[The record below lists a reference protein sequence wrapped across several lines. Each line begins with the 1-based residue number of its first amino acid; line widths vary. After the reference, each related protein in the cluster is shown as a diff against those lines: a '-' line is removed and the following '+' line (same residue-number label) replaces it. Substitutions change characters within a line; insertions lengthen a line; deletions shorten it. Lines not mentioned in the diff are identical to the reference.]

1 MKKQRFYMISLDA
14 FGAKD
19 LDYALTLPTFKYLLD
34 CSALVEKVETVYPSL
49 TYMAHTSIVT
59 GVYPKKHGITNNT
72 YVQPKRKSPDWHWY
86 AKDIKVPTLFEIA
99 HEAGYSIASF
109 LWPVT
114 GRSKAID
121 YNFTEIFANRP
132 WQSQTLI
139 SLWSSS
145 PKFLF
150 DLERKFGKMRK
161 GIQQPELDHYLTAG
175 IVDTIHTKNPDLM
188 AIHLVDLDSTRHQFG
203 VDTKETRAAIRR
215 MDNHLNQIIAAMKEK
230 GIFEETVLAIF
241 GDHYQLDTHTV
252 VRLNQL
258 FKTQGWLKE
267 SKSGMIQEWDVL
279 AKGTDGSCYIYTKP
293 GVNLTDVQTILEQFP
308 EQIETIYTQEEAAEL
323 GADDTCSFLVEA
335 TKGHYFVSE
344 SDGPF
349 VEKISLDKKSA
360 FHKGAHGYSPKKENY
375 ETTLFISGPGIN
387 ANARIPSARLI
398 DEGPTFLHAMGLEFP
413 QAVDGKVLQTLF
425 NQEEDQ

>member
-1 MKKQRFYMISLDA
+1 M
-14 FGAKD
+14 
-19 LDYALTLPTFKYLLD
+19 
-34 CSALVEKVETVYPSL
+34 
-49 TYMAHTSIVT
+49 
-59 GVYPKKHGITNNT
+59 
-72 YVQPKRKSPDWHWY
+72 
-86 AKDIKVPTLFEIA
+86 
-99 HEAGYSIASF
+99 
-109 LWPVT
+109 
-114 GRSKAID
+114 
-121 YNFTEIFANRP
+121 
-132 WQSQTLI
+132 
-139 SLWSSS
+139 
-145 PKFLF
+145 F
-150 DLERKFGKMRK
+150 DLERKFGKIRK
-161 GIQQPELDHYLTAG
+161 GIKQPELDHFLTAG

-188 AIHLVDLDSTRHQFG
+188 AIHFVDLDSTRHRFG
-203 VDTKETRAAIRR
+203 TDTKETRAAIKR
-215 MDNHLNQIIAAMKEK
+215 MDEHLNQIITAMKEK
-230 GIFEETVLAIF
+230 GIFEETVLAVF
-241 GDHYQLDTHTV
+241 GDHYQLDAHTV

-258 FKTQGWLKE
+258 FKMQGWLKE
-267 SKSGMIQEWDVL
+267 GKDGMIQEWDVL
-279 AKGTDGSCYIYTKP
+279 AKGADGSCYIYTKP
-293 GVNLTDVQTILEQFP
+293 GINLADVQKVLEQHP
-308 EQIETIYTQEEAAEL
+308 KQIETIYTQEEAAEL